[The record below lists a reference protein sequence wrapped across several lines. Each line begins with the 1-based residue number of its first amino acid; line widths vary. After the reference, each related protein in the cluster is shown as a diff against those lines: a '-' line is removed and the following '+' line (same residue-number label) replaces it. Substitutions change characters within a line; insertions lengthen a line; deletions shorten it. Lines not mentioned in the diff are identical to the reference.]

1 MATHP
6 VVLAQRA
13 LASGSGATTE
23 RQDVGI
29 GKASCLIKY
38 SGLTM
43 WGNEPIFVLVDDG
56 IPQWVHSCHNELL
69 QEAIRYLRLNANL
82 APDYH
87 SPTDLGKQEL
97 LQLFAPQ
104 SVPHIEDLTSGKPGR
119 KGAIITL
126 TGPYARALE
135 AANAPCSFVG
145 MATNQQMRERTT
157 NLCLALYVWQG
168 LSTDAS
174 MMQRLAED
182 NVAKSWHEWFRFLDN
197 NVQEAFLGGVD
208 EPSVAPLKAI
218 CDGPPEPEPRAPQP
232 APEAPEHLSTA
243 SLRLSSGLRLRLSTS
258 GSPPEHAPE
267 RPPARPD
274 LRLLRPAQ
282 PRPAPERPLAPEV
295 PPAPKRGPVVGFR
308 PLAPKPKRGPRPPE
322 TPPPSK
328 LLRKQEEELEDD
340 DWHEDD
346 LSTQSDGELR
356 DDQKGKGQKGK
367 GEGKGS
373 STSHV
378 RRFYPRI

>member
-43 WGNEPIFVLVDDG
+43 WGNEPICVLVDDG
-56 IPQWVHSCHNELL
+56 IPRWVHSCHTELL
-69 QEAIRYLRLNANL
+69 KEAIRYLRLNANL

-135 AANAPCSFVG
+135 LANAPRRFVG
-145 MATNQQMRERTT
+145 LGTRWQNRQRTAH
-157 NLCLALYVWQG
+157 LCLAHYVWKG
-168 LSTDAS
+168 LTTDATI
-174 MMQRLAED
+174 MQRLQRD
-182 NVAKSWHEWFRFLDN
+182 RSFQSW
-197 NVQEAFLGGVD
+197 
-208 EPSVAPLKAI
+208 
-218 CDGPPEPEPRAPQP
+218 
-232 APEAPEHLSTA
+232 
-243 SLRLSSGLRLRLSTS
+243 
-258 GSPPEHAPE
+258 
-267 RPPARPD
+267 
-274 LRLLRPAQ
+274 
-282 PRPAPERPLAPEV
+282 
-295 PPAPKRGPVVGFR
+295 
-308 PLAPKPKRGPRPPE
+308 
-322 TPPPSK
+322 
-328 LLRKQEEELEDD
+328 
-340 DWHEDD
+340 
-346 LSTQSDGELR
+346 
-356 DDQKGKGQKGK
+356 QK
-367 GEGKGS
+367 
-373 STSHV
+373 
-378 RRFYPRI
+378 